1 MLGGALAIRAN
12 DNLAGEKWYEI
23 KFGDKTID
31 TRPFAPFSTYL
42 FFAELMTRG
51 GDRISGSDWAQAAI
65 GINRVAGT
73 GLALIDLIGQKV
85 DAKNA
90 QNIVNSIVSSYV
102 GGFTVPFITIKD
114 IIGNFRLEERTV
126 KETKELPIIGGA
138 IGNIPGLNELL
149 PTKYSMFEDKPL
161 QREQSLLRQLTGLTL
176 MAKPFIQKELDRM
189 GKDVG
194 DLIPKTGN
202 LEANRIISK
211 QTGVILDKFN
221 DKIEMSE
228 KYKAMGDDE
237 KLEFLKNLVSEAKS
251 EAKGEMASDLA
262 GVVYN
267 EIKKAKSEKRKET
280 IQNLKNRGLLTE
292 NILDYLFPMLEAQ
305 PLKQP

>member
-1 MLGGALAIRAN
+1 MLGGALAIRAK
-12 DNLAGEKWYEI
+12 DNLAGEKRYEI
-23 KFGDKTID
+23 KVGGKTLD

-42 FFAELMTRG
+42 FFGELMVRG
-51 GDRISGSDWAQAAI
+51 GERISGSDWAQAAI

-85 DAKNA
+85 DTNNVKNV
-90 QNIVNSIVSSYV
+90 VNGIVSSYI

-114 IIGNFRLEERTV
+114 IIGNFKLEERTV

-161 QREQSLLRQLTGLTL
+161 QREQSLLRQLTGLTF
-176 MAKPFIQKELDRM
+176 KTKSFIEKELDRM

-202 LEANRIISK
+202 LGANRIISK
-211 QTGVILDKFN
+211 QTGVILDKYN
-221 DKIEMSE
+221 EKIQMSE
-228 KYKAMGDDE
+228 KYQALGDDE
-237 KLEFLKNLVSEAKS
+237 KLEFLKNLASEAKS
-251 EAKGEMASDLA
+251 EAKGEIASDLA
-262 GVVYN
+262 GIVYN
-267 EIKKAKSEKRKET
+267 EIKKADSVKRKEVVR
-280 IQNLKNRGLLTE
+280 NLKNRGLLTE
-292 NILDYLFPMLEAQ
+292 NILDYLLPMLESQ
-305 PLKQP
+305 PLPR